1 MDHRQARRMAN
12 RLNYAGF
19 RVVADSR
26 GGWAGGPASEVWGV
40 RPFQPDGLVGN
51 YEERDQLPPAW
62 LRAVQAA
69 EAMEAAAAM
78 ELEHRKSCPQPGCA
92 LCVELKNAMTR
103 AYHAWEEARAK

>member
-12 RLNYAGF
+12 RLNCAGF

-26 GGWAGGPASEVWGV
+26 GGWANGPQADIWGV

-62 LRAVQAA
+62 LKAVEAA
-69 EAMEAAAAM
+69 EGMEKAASE
-78 ELEHRKSCPQPGCA
+78 ELEHRKACPAPECER
-92 LCVELKNAMTR
+92 CVELKNAMTR